1 MRGTLALLVASATL
15 WAATPA
21 ASPKEISLPGGE
33 GGIGFDDLRYSS
45 ALRCFL
51 VPAGRTGMLHL
62 VDPATLQL
70 QTANV
75 GATRPASAG
84 GHGDGVTSA
93 DDGKGFVYLVD
104 RTTRELLA
112 LDAST
117 RRVFSRTKL
126 GASPDY
132 VRTVA
137 PTREIWVT
145 EPDAEKIEVFR
156 LRDAKPITVGSIAV
170 PGGPESLVVDPERKR
185 AYANLWKGTTVAID
199 LASRS
204 IVARWKD
211 GCDGARGLAL
221 DGPGALLIVGCAEGK
236 VTALDVKTGAVRG
249 SAATGAG
256 VDIVDYDASRK
267 HVYAPGGKAATLT
280 VVGVGAGGKLT
291 ALGDLPAAE
300 GAHCVASDGDG
311 HVIVCAPKSGTLL
324 AYTDPFPASK

>member
-1 MRGTLALLVASATL
+1 MRGTLALLLASATL

-21 ASPKEISLPGGE
+21 APPKEISLPGGE

-117 RRVFSRTKL
+117 RRVFSRTRL
-126 GASPDY
+126 GASPNPL
-132 VRTVA
+132 RNRRWISIMPLA
-137 PTREIWVT
+137 SH
-145 EPDAEKIEVFR
+145 VF
-156 LRDAKPITVGSIAV
+156 GV
-170 PGGPESLVVDPERKR
+170 PGGMSPVGGR
-185 AYANLWKGTTVAID
+185 GVAGMSGPRVRRSMA
-199 LASRS
+199 AS
-204 IVARWKD
+204 
-211 GCDGARGLAL
+211 
-221 DGPGALLIVGCAEGK
+221 
-236 VTALDVKTGAVRG
+236 
-249 SAATGAG
+249 
-256 VDIVDYDASRK
+256 
-267 HVYAPGGKAATLT
+267 
-280 VVGVGAGGKLT
+280 
-291 ALGDLPAAE
+291 
-300 GAHCVASDGDG
+300 
-311 HVIVCAPKSGTLL
+311 
-324 AYTDPFPASK
+324 